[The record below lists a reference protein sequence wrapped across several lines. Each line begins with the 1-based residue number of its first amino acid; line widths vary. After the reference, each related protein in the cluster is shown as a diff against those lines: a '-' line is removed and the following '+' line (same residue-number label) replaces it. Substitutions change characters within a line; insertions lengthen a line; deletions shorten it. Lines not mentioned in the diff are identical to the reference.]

1 MDNIE
6 LYKFSINNKIAYTC
20 KFCDYNTDK
29 KCNIEKHIL
38 RTSHKQKRT
47 TTVVQPPINSDCEE
61 EDTKSIKSI
70 SEVISSELEIKN
82 NELQIKNNEL
92 TKKIEELMKLNSEL
106 QIQNGSLIKL
116 LSSGQGQIAQAPPP
130 PVQTEPTKLSS
141 KQYLITNCKD
151 AVKID
156 ITPNTIRYGR
166 MFEINNE
173 DLLYA
178 YSHKINDYVFYI
190 FKKLYMKVGKN
201 NFPFRCSAVSRKKF
215 YYNDVNEGWIEDI
228 GHGAIFQFI
237 HDFLASTACSV
248 PVTFAKQNKLMT
260 SNDGH
265 PPVLYLKLKLLD
277 WGIDYTDD
285 IGGKQCT
292 EEKLKSLVPICSLLQ
307 INED

>member
-47 TTVVQPPINSDCEE
+47 TPVGQDPITSDCE
-61 EDTKSIKSI
+61 DNKSIKSNSDLI
-70 SEVISSELEIKN
+70 Q
-82 NELQIKNNEL
+82 NELQIKNDEL

-106 QIQNGSLIKL
+106 QNQNSSLIKL
-116 LSSGQGQIAQAPPP
+116 LSSGQAQIPQAPPLP
-130 PVQTEPTKLSS
+130 IQIEPTKLSS
-141 KQYLITNCKD
+141 KQYLNTNCKD
-151 AVKID
+151 AIKID

-166 MFEINNE
+166 MFEIDNE
-173 DLLYA
+173 DLLHA

-228 GHGAIFQFI
+228 GHEAIFQFI

-248 PVTFAKQNKLMT
+248 PITFAKQNKLIT
-260 SNDGH
+260 ASNGQ